1 MLKGIAASQGV
12 AVAKVYKLEQPVL
25 DIQKVEVTDL
35 EAEKAKIE
43 RAFAKTVEDIEE
55 SNQLTV
61 FLILREDL
69 SILPQKDTI
78 LRMNDIIVIRDENE
92 NS

>member
-43 RAFAKTVEDIEE
+43 RAFAKTVEDIEKIKE
-55 SNQLTV
+55 TAAGHLAAEELAIYDAHLMMAQ
-61 FLILREDL
+61 D
-69 SILPQKDTI
+69 P
-78 LRMNDIIVIRDENE
+78 
-92 NS
+92 